1 MFLLMIGSE
10 SKINEELLSLDVS
23 FPGFI
28 FHDNDFFDVKVRHKE
43 SFHILKTQVY
53 MVPAVTSEQ

>member
-1 MFLLMIGSE
+1 MIGSE

-43 SFHILKTQVY
+43 SFRILKTQVY